1 LDGEEKR
8 RIDEEVEVSSLV
20 TPFKTNERIQEMT
33 PTHFPWHLTLK
44 NEVLSFRGKEGQL
57 MFEQP
62 LSAVEEAWWE
72 PPHVLNLRVGS
83 EHYSL
88 CVVSP
93 TFVRTAHH
101 SGNGCLNLIFL
112 LRGNATSRNL

>member
-1 LDGEEKR
+1 
-8 RIDEEVEVSSLV
+8 
-20 TPFKTNERIQEMT
+20 MT
-33 PTHFPWHLTLK
+33 PTHFPWLFTLK

-72 PPHVLNLRVGS
+72 APRVLNLHVWS

-88 CVVSP
+88 CFVSSK
-93 TFVRTAHH
+93 FLQTANH

-112 LRGNATSRNL
+112 VRGMRRVGTWEAQTHAEIAKWCKTFPKK